1 MTRGRIIWAI
11 VIAVVAG
18 IALRTAFGVETAF
31 AVAWG
36 LLAGLIVIA
45 STVVVAADPRD
56 DAPDIPV
63 GPERRGTAISRM
75 AWSLNPRTGQAGELI
90 RRRVRAVLAHRLERH
105 GLDID
110 DPAHRARIDDLIGPR
125 TWDSLTASGTTADDI
140 VRALDAADR
149 LAPPK
154 EKQ

>member
-1 MTRGRIIWAI
+1 MTRGRIVTSI
-11 VIAVVAG
+11 VVALVAG
-18 IALRTAFGVETAF
+18 AALRVAFGVETPF

-36 LLAGLIVIA
+36 LLAGLVVIA
-45 STVVVAADPRD
+45 SSVVVSADPRD

-105 GLDID
+105 GLDVD
-110 DPAHRARIDDLIGPR
+110 DPAHRARIDALIGPR
-125 TWDSLTASGTTADDI
+125 TWDSLIAAGTTADDI

-149 LAPPK
+149 LAPQK